1 MPSRATR
8 VFLGLSAL
16 VWLPYGIFCFFQP
29 GYLGEA
35 AGVTIGS
42 TTGSI
47 EIRAMYGGLQAA
59 IGVLATLAI
68 YRPDW
73 VRPALVTLLF
83 LPAGLGSARL
93 LGAALDG
100 EVSAY
105 TGFALVFEF
114 SSAGVA
120 AWLLRD
126 VRAGAVIEP
135 KLRR

>member
-1 MPSRATR
+1 MATR
-8 VFLGLSAL
+8 IFLGLSAL

-59 IGVLATLAI
+59 IGVLAALAI
-68 YRPDW
+68 FRPDW
-73 VRPALVTLLF
+73 VRPALVLLLF
-83 LPAGLGSARL
+83 LPAGLGTARL
-93 LGAALDG
+93 LGAALEG

-105 TGFALVFEF
+105 TGFALLFEF
-114 SSAGVA
+114 SSVTVA

-126 VRAGAVIEP
+126 ARDGAVFD
-135 KLRR
+135 